1 MRRAVLFGLMSL
13 ALIACTDGGV
23 RGEIARAEAQRAERA
38 KGVEAKSQAYL
49 AANSAKPGVRT
60 TATGLQYSVTRA
72 VEENL
77 PRPELGDQVLVNYEG
92 KLVDGTVF
100 DSNQGV
106 PFPAADGALIPGFT
120 QALKQMQVGG
130 RYKLHI
136 PAALGYGER
145 SEGPIPA
152 NSDLDFNVEV
162 VAIRTREEMQQM
174 MMQQQMMQQMQQGQA
189 GAGAP
194 GGPPPGQ

>member
-1 MRRAVLFGLMSL
+1 MSTTAVPLPAVSRTGITILWLGIAAILIGAVAWALFLSNPPSITL
-13 ALIACTDGGV
+13 VT
-23 RGEIARAEAQRAERA
+23 ERA
-38 KGVEAKSQAYL
+38 G
-49 AANSAKPGVRT
+49 
-60 TATGLQYSVTRA
+60 TGAFPTSEQFV
-72 VEENL
+72 V
-77 PRPELGDQVLVNYEG
+77 VNYEG
-92 KLVDGTVF
+92 KLADGTVF